1 MGKKNNITH
10 ECICSLKKQERYGN
24 SKYDDKIK
32 AKKEAKARGEE
43 FKNVQGIYSFATMK
57 TYIKNCK
64 HFINYCMNNHSKEI
78 KHYSDCRKY
87 VEEYLKNEIDRGLSA
102 WTLHTRASAICSS
115 YNIRLD
121 NLEIKLPAR
130 KREDIIRTRNTNT
143 SKYKDIDERY
153 HDIKKFIRAT
163 GCRRDE
169 LLHLRK
175 EDIKFSKS
183 GKNLYIYKRGKGGVE
198 RWTIVNPNYNNLV
211 KDMFKNSKGYRKNG
225 ELRLFKNSEIPHTAI
240 HDLRADYA
248 KDMYKI
254 FEANNMGNGKKYFC
268 RGERLGDYF
277 DRGILEKISENLG
290 HHRIDVVVNNY
301 LYDFSGGK

>member
-1 MGKKNNITH
+1 M
-10 ECICSLKKQERYGN
+10 
-24 SKYDDKIK
+24 
-32 AKKEAKARGEE
+32 
-43 FKNVQGIYSFATMK
+43 
-57 TYIKNCK
+57 
-64 HFINYCMNNHSKEI
+64 
-78 KHYSDCRKY
+78 
-87 VEEYLKNEIDRGLSA
+87 
-102 WTLHTRASAICSS
+102 
-115 YNIRLD
+115 
-121 NLEIKLPAR
+121 
-130 KREDIIRTRNTNT
+130 
-143 SKYKDIDERY
+143 
-153 HDIKKFIRAT
+153 
-163 GCRRDE
+163 
-169 LLHLRK
+169 
-175 EDIKFSKS
+175 
-183 GKNLYIYKRGKGGVE
+183 E